1 MIKKN
6 GIHFYVNIVNLNDIV
21 EAEEVHTGEVKHAIH
36 ALDTFFS
43 SIEAYGKRHYP
54 EVFVIEKIT
63 GSRLH
68 MYVVSKCIPSA
79 FEIVSAVSQYAYR
92 LTTHLSEE
100 IGKYKS
106 LLPFQL
112 QVGACFGSFYEFEFK
127 REYADELTTIG
138 YAANFAAKLQG
149 LAQPMC
155 ICVSENVYESMST
168 NQQMAF
174 TKMKT
179 TAIQKYDQSCYYET
193 FLNRLIV
200 KYSFRKDLEYAS
212 QIAAIVNLS
221 DMQFRDTT
229 QQISYRNLSKKEGKK
244 LKGIPLFA
252 DVRGFTVQFDAEDT
266 NLEEMAVKTQN
277 ILTTMYDIVEDC
289 HGTHVQFQGDR
300 EMAVFHDYPSYNC
313 VGDAVIAGLRIID
326 GVKNYQVSVGIGQA
340 YGKLFAAKIG
350 ARGERDSIL
359 LGRTVAEADR
369 NEDEHA
375 DENQLVI
382 SPDVYK
388 KLQTEKPDLASL
400 FRLRN
405 GYYYTTFGYQA
416 FLSEQSKKQL
426 MKDNRRNNY
435 NGAWGTCCC
444 E

>member
-1 MIKKN
+1 MIRKN
-6 GIHFYVNIVNLNDIV
+6 GIHFYINIVNLNDVV
-21 EAEEVHTGEVKHAIH
+21 EAEEAHTGEVKHAIH

-68 MYVVSKCIPSA
+68 MYIESERIPSA

-92 LTTHLSEE
+92 LTTHFSEK
-100 IGKYKS
+100 IGKYKT

-112 QVGACFGSFYEFEFK
+112 QVGVCFGGFYEFEFK
-127 REYADELTTIG
+127 REYAEELTTIG

-149 LAQPMC
+149 LAQPMH
-155 ICVSENVYESMST
+155 ICVSKNVYESMST
-168 NQQMAF
+168 DQQIAF
-174 TKMKT
+174 KKMET
-179 TAIQKYDQSCYYET
+179 TAIQKYDQNCYFEA
-193 FLNRLIV
+193 FLNRLKV
-200 KYSFRKDLEYAS
+200 KYSFQKDLEFAS
-212 QIAAIVNLS
+212 QIAANVNLN
-221 DMQFRDTT
+221 DMQFRDAT

-252 DVRGFTVQFDAEDT
+252 DVRGFTVQFDAEDS
-266 NLEEMAVKTQN
+266 NLEEMAVKTQS
-277 ILTTMYDIVEDC
+277 ILTTMYDIVENC

-300 EMAVFHDYPSYNC
+300 EMAVFHDYPSYSC
-313 VGDAVIAGLRIID
+313 AVDAVIAGLRIID
-326 GVKNYQVSVGIGQA
+326 GVKNYQVSVGVGQA

-350 ARGERDSIL
+350 ARDEKDSIL
-359 LGRTVAEADR
+359 LGRTVAEADK

-375 DENQLVI
+375 SENQMVI
-382 SPDVYK
+382 STDVYK

-400 FRLRN
+400 FRLQN
-405 GYYYTTFGYQA
+405 EYYYTTFGYQA

-426 MKDNRRNNY
+426 MKDNRKNNY
-435 NGAWGTCCC
+435 NGAWGIWCG